1 VDHTANVMDR
11 TEALLIEQAAQG
23 DAESFAR
30 LYDIHVK
37 RVYRYI
43 FYRVSDISVAEDLTQ
58 EVFLRGWKAL
68 PKFRKVSN
76 KPFVG
81 WLLTIAHNL
90 VIDHYRSRRMES
102 TLEDD
107 IMTADTATDPQQ
119 MAAVGMEQKRLQE
132 AIRQL
137 RPEQQQV
144 IILRFIEGFEYSEI
158 AALLGKKEGAI
169 RVIQHRALKGLKQI
183 LDKDTGQ

>member
-1 VDHTANVMDR
+1 MEQTDNGMER
-11 TEALLIEQAAQG
+11 TETLLVEQAAKG
-23 DAESFAR
+23 DAASFAR
-30 LYDIHVK
+30 LYDIHVN

-43 FYRVSDISVAEDLTQ
+43 LYRVSDISVAEDLTQ

-68 PKFRKVSN
+68 PKFKRMG

-107 IMTADTATDPQQ
+107 IMTADTATDPQR
-119 MAAVGMEQKRLQE
+119 MAAVGMEQSRLQE
-132 AIRQL
+132 AIRKL

-144 IILRFIEGFEYSEI
+144 IMLRFIEGFEYSEI
-158 AALLGKKEGAI
+158 AVLLGKKEGAI
-169 RVIQHRALKGLKQI
+169 RVIQHRALKELRQI
-183 LDKDTGQ
+183 LDKDMGQ